1 MSSRAPR
8 CPFLPSCDPRAPS
21 RSPWCSWASIR
32 PPPPPIPGLFADP
45 PVKARKGR
53 KISFKKLLSVLL
65 FGLIFGLI
73 SSLCPFRISEP
84 KHRYPVPSA
93 QKFPSCGNGSG
104 PAGRGRSLTIL
115 LWMWPFGFRFNFTEC
130 SRLLGCP
137 RCRCRFTTRRSRWCQ
152 ADAVILHHRDVCGD
166 GERLARLPRLPT
178 QSWIWFNMESPSHS
192 SNLSAMDNLFNLTMS
207 YRRDSDIFVP
217 YGELRLLGRP
227 RPVTIP
233 RKSKLVAWVV
243 SNWQE
248 ESLRVRYYQELR
260 KHIPVDVYGKNHTPL
275 SHEHLL
281 ATISQYNFYL
291 AFENS
296 QHQDYITEKLWRNAL
311 SSGTIPVVLGP
322 PRENY
327 ELFLPPDS
335 FIHVDDFGSARE
347 LARFLLELA
356 WDAER
361 YRGYFQWRRW
371 FQPVLGTGWAL
382 QLCRACRFLHTTEPR
397 YRAVPRLAAWFV

>member
-1 MSSRAPR
+1 
-8 CPFLPSCDPRAPS
+8 
-21 RSPWCSWASIR
+21 
-32 PPPPPIPGLFADP
+32 FADL
-45 PVKARKGR
+45 PVKAGEGW
-53 KISFKKLLSVLL
+53 KIPFKKLLNVLL
-65 FGLIFGLI
+65 FSVVFSSCLII
-73 SSLCPFRISEP
+73 SLCPFGTMELEHHHP
-84 KHRYPVPSA
+84 APSA
-93 QKFPSCGNGSG
+93 QTPQECGNVTAPPRG
-104 PAGRGRSLTIL
+104 GRSLTIL
-115 LWMWPFGFRFNFTEC
+115 LWTWPFWSPFNFTEC
-130 SRLLGCP
+130 SELLSLPG
-137 RCRCRFTTRRSRWCQ
+137 CRCRFTTNHSQLCQ
-152 ADAVILHHRDVCGD
+152 ADAVILHHREVCGHR
-166 GERLARLPRLPT
+166 ESLARLPRLPT
-178 QSWIWFNMESPSHS
+178 QPWIWLNMESPSHS

-217 YGELRLLGRP
+217 YGELRPLGRP
-227 RPVTIP
+227 RPVAIP
-233 RKSKLVAWVV
+233 HKSRLVAWVV

-248 ESLRVRYYQELR
+248 ESRRVRYYRELR
-260 KHIPVDVYGKNHTPL
+260 QHIPVDVYGKNHTPL
-275 SHEHLL
+275 APSELL
-281 ATISQYNFYL
+281 ATISRYTFYL

-347 LARFLLELA
+347 LARFLFELA

-371 FQPVLGTGWAL
+371 FRPVPGTGWAL
-382 QLCRACRFLHTTEPR
+382 RLCRACQFLHTTEPR